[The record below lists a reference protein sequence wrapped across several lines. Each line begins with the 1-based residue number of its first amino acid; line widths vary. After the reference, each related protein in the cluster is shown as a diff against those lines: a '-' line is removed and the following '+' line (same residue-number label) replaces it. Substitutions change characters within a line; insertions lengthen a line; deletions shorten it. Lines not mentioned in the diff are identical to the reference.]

1 MSALLSFSAEGESP
15 LLYRSGASPGEVDH
29 VYDPVKS
36 PVDVVADH
44 HAGSREP
51 CPLRTHTRS
60 PFTYPGSSTSEVLP
74 IGRSLPTTKLLRKG
88 YYVEHPEIVP
98 SARRCDLPYKY
109 RLRAP
114 QTGELLD
121 VTRDRLLGALAV
133 VAAASIWGTLGL
145 FAKILYAQGVSFESL
160 VAVRASIGWVA
171 VLLFVLATGGASSLR
186 VSGRDLAFLVPL
198 GLVGIGFFYLLY
210 FYNVREST
218 VGTAAILLYS
228 SPAFVV
234 VLARLFLKEALNA
247 AKVLALFLTIG
258 GIFLVAGAYD
268 SADLAVSP
276 KVLLAGLLSGLTY
289 GLYSIFRRPV
299 AGRPDPSLILSYALF
314 FGAALLVVSALP
326 TLGTLAGLSAG
337 SYALL
342 LMLAVVHT
350 TLGFALYTFGLGRL
364 GAGRAAIVATIEP
377 VVAGALGTMLLA
389 EDLTLPK
396 LVGAGLVISGA
407 VLAQVR
413 GQK

>member
-1 MSALLSFSAEGESP
+1 M
-15 LLYRSGASPGEVDH
+15 
-29 VYDPVKS
+29 
-36 PVDVVADH
+36 
-44 HAGSREP
+44 
-51 CPLRTHTRS
+51 
-60 PFTYPGSSTSEVLP
+60 
-74 IGRSLPTTKLLRKG
+74 
-88 YYVEHPEIVP
+88 
-98 SARRCDLPYKY
+98 PYKY
-109 RLRAP
+109 RLQAP

-145 FAKILYAQGVSFESL
+145 FAKILYARGVSFESL
-160 VAVRASIGWVA
+160 VAVRASVGWAA
-171 VLLFVLATGGASSLR
+171 VLLFVLATGGVSSLR

-198 GLVGIGFFYLLY
+198 GLVGIGLFYLLY
-210 FYNVREST
+210 FYTVREST

-234 VLARLFLKEALNA
+234 VLARLFLKEDLNA
-247 AKVLALFLTIG
+247 AKVIALFLTMG

-268 SADLAVSP
+268 PANLEVSP

-289 GLYSIFRRPV
+289 GLYSIFGRPV
-299 AGRPDPSLILSYALF
+299 AGRLDPSIILSHALL

-377 VVAGALGTMLLA
+377 IVAVALGVMLLA

-396 LVGAGLVISGA
+396 SVGAGLVISGA

-413 GQK
+413 VRKNSR